1 MIEKEFKLRVKVPIR
16 DVYEILRK
24 IGAEPVMHVV
34 EIDTYFQH
42 PCRDFGK
49 SDEALRLRLRFSG
62 GELKAVLTYK
72 GPKRLEGAVKS
83 REEIEVEISDYS
95 SLVEL
100 LKRLGFTEV
109 STFTKIRDVYSV
121 EGAKIYVDRLCGVE
135 FFIEVEGSSELSRYL
150 DLFKEVGEPVAETY
164 LEICLKTGRCRRVD
178 PSNEE
183 ACLGFDNSGN

>member
-1 MIEKEFKLRVKVPIR
+1 MIEKEFKLRIEVPIR

-24 IGAEPVMHVV
+24 IKAEPVMHVV
-34 EIDTYFQH
+34 EIDMYFQH
-42 PCRDFGK
+42 PCRDFRE

-72 GPKRLEGAVKS
+72 GPKKLEGVVKS
-83 REEIEVEISDYS
+83 REEIEVEVSDYS
-95 SLVEL
+95 NFVEM

-121 EGAKIYVDRLCGVE
+121 EGAKVYVDRLCGVGLFME
-135 FFIEVEGSSELSRYL
+135 IEGGSELSRYL
-150 DLFKEVGEPVAETY
+150 DLFKEIGEPVTETY

-178 PSNEE
+178 PSDEE
-183 ACLGFDNSGN
+183 ACLGSDGSGN